1 MEDLAAKKCPP
12 CDSAMGRLEGDR
24 LRELSEQLGA
34 GWKVVDDHHIEKT
47 YSFKDFQEA
56 LDFTNRLGVMAEEVG
71 HHPDIYLTWGKV
83 KVTIFTH
90 SVGGLTENDFI
101 LAAKLEKDLR

>member
-56 LDFTNRLGVMAEEVG
+56 LSEDELRTGLKWFLEE
-71 HHPDIYLTWGKV
+71 YTKSAL
-83 KVTIFTH
+83 
-90 SVGGLTENDFI
+90 
-101 LAAKLEKDLR
+101 